1 MPHEPGDQARLEV
14 RPGVLALAG
23 RLDVHSTAAV
33 WAPAVEAA
41 SDGVVVDAS
50 GVEHCD
56 GTGIGL
62 LIELRRRGA
71 SEVRGLPARFQA
83 LLDLFPKTPAPSPAP
98 SPKPTLAEDLGR
110 GTAGLL
116 DDLRRRT
123 AFIGELAAAIGGA
136 LRRPHGVRWLDV
148 LRTAE
153 AAGVNALPI
162 VCFVGLLVG
171 FILSFQSAVP
181 LRQFGAEVFVSEL
194 VTVAV
199 VRELGPLMTA
209 ILLAGRSGS
218 AFAAE
223 LGTMKVNEEVDA
235 LVTMGLGPLRFLALP
250 RVLAAVAVTPML
262 TLFFDL
268 TALTGGAIVV
278 GSFGYPPA
286 TFLRHAASVVTL
298 PVLAASLAKTLV
310 FGLIVAAVGCHRG
323 LETGTGATAVGRS
336 TTRAVVAGILLTILA
351 DGIFAVMLFALDI

>member
-1 MPHEPGDQARLEV
+1 MPARLEL
-14 RPGVLALAG
+14 RPGVIALAG
-23 RLDVHSTAAV
+23 SLDVHSTAELWEAV
-33 WAPAVEAA
+33 TAAVAP
-41 SDGVVVDAS
+41 GVVVDAS

-56 GTGIGL
+56 GTGVGL
-62 LIELRRRGA
+62 LVELRRRGA
-71 SEVRGLPARFQA
+71 SDVRGLPKKFQT
-83 LLDLFPKTPAPSPAP
+83 LLDLFPKTAAPPPPPTPP
-98 SPKPTLAEDLGR
+98 SSLPEDVGR
-110 GTAGLL
+110 AASKVWK
-116 DDLRRRT
+116 DLWSQV
-123 AFIGELAAAIGGA
+123 AFIGELTASLG
-136 LRRPHGVRWLDV
+136 RVVRHPRNVRWLDV
-148 LRTAE
+148 LRVTE

-171 FILSFQSAVP
+171 FILAFQSAVP

-235 LVTMGLGPLRFLALP
+235 LVTMGLAPVRFLAVP
-250 RVLAAVAVTPML
+250 RVLAAVLVTPPL

-268 TALTGGAIVV
+268 MAMTGGAIVV

-286 TFLRHAASVVTL
+286 TFLRHAAAVVTL
-298 PVLAASLAKTLV
+298 PVLGMSVLKTFA

-323 LETGTGATAVGRS
+323 LGTGTGATAVGLS
-336 TTRAVVAGILLTILA
+336 TTRAVVAGILLTIVA
-351 DGIFAVMLFALDI
+351 DGIFAVMLFAMDL